1 MKPSD
6 AMNPLSEAERLFY
19 RTLRIR
25 MVEEKL
31 IELYPADKI
40 QSPVHLSIG
49 QEAVATGLC
58 QALRATDLLFATY
71 RSHAFYL
78 AKGGDLKQ
86 MMAELYGKQEG
97 GCGGKAGSM
106 HLAAPE
112 VGYMGSSAVVAS
124 AIPHAVG
131 AALAAKRLGKDQIVA
146 AVFGDGATEEG
157 VYHEALNFAA
167 LHRVPVLLVCE
178 NNGLAVHSRTEA
190 RQAYSILDQAR
201 GYGLPVTTVAE
212 GYDDWQV
219 YRRLQPVVAALRE
232 TSQPQFVEIK
242 TFRYK
247 EHVGP
252 GEDFEAGYRS
262 RSELIQWQQHDPLL
276 HRPDWVAR
284 FRDAIREEIEEAVNF
299 AEAAPWPEP
308 DALLRDVI

>member
-1 MKPSD
+1 
-6 AMNPLSEAERLFY
+6 MNKLNEAEELFY
-19 RTLRIR
+19 QSLRIR

-49 QEAVATGLC
+49 QEAVASGLC
-58 QALRATDLLFATY
+58 RSLLPTDLLFATY

-86 MMAELYGKQEG
+86 MMAELYGKSSG

-112 VGYMGSSAVVAS
+112 VGFMGSSAVVAS

-131 AALAAKRLGKDQIVA
+131 AALAAKRLGKDQVIVT
-146 AVFGDGATEEG
+146 VFGDGATEQG
-157 VYHEALNFAA
+157 VFHESLNFAA
-167 LHRVPVLLVCE
+167 LQRVPVLFVCE
-178 NNGLAVHSRTEA
+178 NNGLAVHSQQRT
-190 RQAYSILDQAR
+190 RQSYDVLELAKV
-201 GYGLPVTTVAE
+201 YGLPVTSIAE
-212 GYDDWQV
+212 GYDDHIIFQRMQSIV
-219 YRRLQPVVAALRE
+219 SRVRTTA
-232 TSQPQFVEIK
+232 QPQLVEIK

-252 GEDFEAGYRS
+252 GEDWDAGYRH
-262 RSELIQWQQHDPLL
+262 RQDLVRWQQQDPLINRRDL
-276 HRPDWVAR
+276 VAR
-284 FRDAIREEIEEAVNF
+284 FEHSIREEIGEAVMF
-299 AEAAPWPEP
+299 AEASLWPSEE
-308 DALLRDVI
+308 ALLTDVI

>member
-1 MKPSD
+1 
-6 AMNPLSEAERLFY
+6 MNKLNEAEELFY
-19 RTLRIR
+19 QSLRIR

-49 QEAVATGLC
+49 QEAVASGLC
-58 QALRATDLLFATY
+58 RTLLPTDLLFATY

-86 MMAELYGKQEG
+86 MMAELYGKSSG

-112 VGYMGSSAVVAS
+112 VGFMGSSAVVAS

-131 AALAAKRLGKDQIVA
+131 AALAAKRLGKDQVIVT
-146 AVFGDGATEEG
+146 VFGDGATEQG
-157 VYHEALNFAA
+157 VFHESLNFAA
-167 LHRVPVLLVCE
+167 LQRVPVLFVCE
-178 NNGLAVHSRTEA
+178 NNGLAVHSQQRA
-190 RQAYSILDQAR
+190 RQSYDVLELAKV
-201 GYGLPVTTVAE
+201 YGLPVTSIAE
-212 GYDDWQV
+212 GYDDHIIFQRMQSIV
-219 YRRLQPVVAALRE
+219 SRVRTTA
-232 TSQPQFVEIK
+232 QPQLVEIK

-252 GEDFEAGYRS
+252 GEDWDAGYRH
-262 RSELIQWQQHDPLL
+262 RQDLVRWQQQDPLINRSDL
-276 HRPDWVAR
+276 VAR
-284 FRDAIREEIEEAVNF
+284 FEHSIREEIAEAVIF
-299 AEAAPWPEP
+299 AEASLWPSEE
-308 DALLRDVI
+308 ALLTDVI